1 MLLALTELAQK
12 IVTQD
17 ARDVALRLGHFHIGT
32 EHILLALLE
41 NPDNNALEAIKRFQ
55 VSPEILHKEILDLAN
70 TAHSNDE
77 RVAPAES
84 RFSRQGLKVVEG
96 AREEA
101 HTMGH
106 SYVGPEHIF
115 LGVIRE
121 GEGIAYQVLNKN
133 GLALTRARKEVWMVL
148 NASTST
154 APNTSGTAKPILGP
168 FADEAGGRISEQ
180 ERRTIHSDIR
190 DILINEQQIQK
201 RVRDLGKLI
210 SRDYAHKKPLLISVL
225 KGSILFLSDL
235 LREITVPCRFD
246 LMTVSSYGDKTVSSG
261 NVKLVMDLKQEVKG
275 QDIIIVEDIFDT
287 GRTLHYIMEHIK
299 DREPASTKICVLLS
313 KKREHEVDVVPDYVG
328 FEIPEEFVVGYGL
341 DYAEWYRHLPY
352 IAVLKPEIYTKK

>member
-1 MLLALTELAQK
+1 MLIALTDLAQK
-12 IVTQD
+12 VVTQD
-17 ARDVALRLGHFHIGT
+17 AREIALRLGHSHIGT

-55 VSPEILHKEILDLAN
+55 VSPEIIANEILTLAKTSHAN
-70 TAHSNDE
+70 EEH
-77 RVAPAES
+77 VPPAET
-84 RFSRQGLKVVEG
+84 RFSRQGIKVVEC

-115 LGVIRE
+115 LGLLRE
-121 GEGIAYQVLNKN
+121 GEGIAYRILNKH
-133 GLALTRARKEVWMVL
+133 GFALTRARKEVWMVL
-148 NASTST
+148 NAST
-154 APNTSGTAKPILGP
+154 AANTSSVGKPIQGP
-168 FADEAGGRISEQ
+168 FADEAGIRISEH
-180 ERRTIHSDIR
+180 ERPAIHPDVR

-210 SRDYAHKKPLLISVL
+210 SRDYADKKPLLISVL

-261 NVKLVMDLKQEVKG
+261 KVKLVMDLKQEVKG
-275 QDIIIVEDIFDT
+275 QDVIIVEDIFDT
-287 GRTLHYIMEHIK
+287 GRTLHYILEHIK
-299 DREPASTKICVLLS
+299 EREPASMKVCVLLS
-313 KKREHEVDVVPDYVG
+313 KKRQHEVDLTPEYVG

-341 DYAEWYRHLPY
+341 DYIEWYRHLPY